1 MNLQKLKEKSLRLNQ
16 KVIYI
21 SSEWTVK
28 EILESGE
35 VTLASMSKNLPDTTI
50 RSKDVRFC
58 FQSKDIAAKK
68 IRFAV

>member
-16 KVIYI
+16 KVIFI
-21 SSEWTVK
+21 SSEWRVK

-35 VTLASMSKNLPDTTI
+35 ITLASMSKNLPDTTI
-50 RSKDVRFC
+50 RSKDVKFC
-58 FQSKDIAAKK
+58 FQSNDKNVKK

>member
-1 MNLQKLKEKSLRLNQ
+1 MNLQKLKEKSLKLNQ
-16 KVIYI
+16 KVLFI
-21 SSEWTVK
+21 SSEWIVK

-58 FQSKDIAAKK
+58 FQSKDKGYK
-68 IRFAV
+68 RVRFAV